1 MTLHGNVASE
11 ERLAWIRQRLDGD
24 GRVRIT
30 DASQE
35 LQVSEMTIRRDLQ
48 ELEATGHARRVR
60 GGAVAVGPV
69 PLADR
74 RRSHARSKA
83 KVAAKLVDMVPTTG
97 AIGIDASSTLLRLA
111 STLGARRD
119 LTVLTNG
126 PETFAALQRQAGINA
141 LLTGGSLEQRTGS
154 LVGPLACRGA
164 SQLLLDRLF
173 VSAAGVTAELGASE
187 ACLEEAEVKRTMAQ
201 AAADVVLAVDA
212 SKLGTR
218 AMAVGVDWDDISLL
232 VTDLDRADPRLDPYR
247 DLAEIL

>member
-48 ELEATGHARRVR
+48 ELEATGLARRVR

-83 KVAAKLVDMVPTTG
+83 KVAAKLVDMVPATG

-126 PETFAALQRQAGINA
+126 PETFATLQRQAGINA
-141 LLTGGSLEQRTGS
+141 LLTGGSLEPRTGS

-173 VSAAGVTAELGASE
+173 VSAAGVTTELGASE

-218 AMAVGVDWDDISLL
+218 AMAVGVEWDDISLL
-232 VTDLDRADPRLDPYR
+232 VTDLDRKDPRLDPYR

>member
-11 ERLAWIRQRLDGD
+11 ERLSWIRQRLDAD
-24 GRVRIT
+24 GRVRIS
-30 DASQE
+30 DASVE
-35 LQVSEMTIRRDLQ
+35 LDVSEMTIRRDLQ
-48 ELEATGHARRVR
+48 ELEAIGQARRVR

-83 KVAAKLVDMVPTTG
+83 KVAAKLVSMVPTTG

-126 PETFAALQRQAGINA
+126 PETFAALQRQPGINA
-141 LLTGGSLEQRTGS
+141 LLTGGSLEPRTGS

-164 SQLLLDRLF
+164 SQLLLARLF
-173 VSAAGVTAELGASE
+173 VSAAGVTTELGASE
-187 ACLEEAEVKRTMAQ
+187 ACLEEAEVKRTMAE
-201 AAADVVLAVDA
+201 AAEDVVLAVDA

-218 AMAVGVDWDDISLL
+218 AMAVGVDWDHISVL
-232 VTDLDRADPRLDPYR
+232 VTDLDRKDPRLDPYR
-247 DLAEIL
+247 DLVDVV